1 MGESKRVGELLKKAS
16 FLLQK
21 FERPRF
27 EAELLLSFFL
37 KRERVWLFLN
47 EDFEVKDWENF
58 LEIVKKRANGYPIEY
73 ILEKV
78 SFYSKEFFIKEGV
91 LIPRPETELLVDE
104 GLKILKNMK
113 NAKVAEI
120 GVGSGIVSV
129 MLALL
134 KEDIKITA
142 TDISKKAL
150 RIAYENAVKFG
161 VENKIDFLQTSF
173 LDKVEGDFDLIISN
187 PPYISTSFKLDK
199 SVLNEPKEALF
210 GGERGDEI
218 LKEIISLAVKRRVK
232 YLVCEMGYDQ
242 KNYIKEHLLSFG
254 IKEFGF
260 YKDLAHLDR
269 GFWAKICW
277 SEK

>member
-37 KRERVWLFLN
+37 KRDRIWLFLN
-47 EDFEVKDWENF
+47 EDFEVKNWENF

-104 GLKILKNMK
+104 GLKILKNIK

-129 MLALL
+129 MLALF

-142 TDISKKAL
+142 TDISKEAL
-150 RIAYENAVKFG
+150 KVAYKNAVKFG
-161 VENKIDFLQTSF
+161 VENKIDFLQTSL

-187 PPYISTSFKLDK
+187 PPYISTYFKLDK
-199 SVLNEPKEALF
+199 TVLNEPKEALF

-218 LKEIISLAVKRRVK
+218 LKEIISLAVKRRAR